1 MVPVFSN
8 GSRGTFND
16 ETFFLIRLSKS
27 IYKFG
32 YRFIGQH
39 IGYRLSNIKN
49 YRVSVSAK
57 IFIMVHPYFI
67 IKHVTQFSNSKD
79 GILQQSPIELILTLS
94 LGFREE
100 RTCNA
105 VKGKKKRGYN
115 T

>member
-1 MVPVFSN
+1 
-8 GSRGTFND
+8 
-16 ETFFLIRLSKS
+16 
-27 IYKFG
+27 
-32 YRFIGQH
+32 
-39 IGYRLSNIKN
+39 
-49 YRVSVSAK
+49 
-57 IFIMVHPYFI
+57 MVHPYFI